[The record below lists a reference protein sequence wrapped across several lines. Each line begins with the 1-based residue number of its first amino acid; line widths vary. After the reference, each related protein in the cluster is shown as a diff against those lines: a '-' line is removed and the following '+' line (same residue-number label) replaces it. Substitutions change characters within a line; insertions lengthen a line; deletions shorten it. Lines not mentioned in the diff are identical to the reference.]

1 MKACYVVSPEKV
13 EIKEMAKPTL
23 QEEEVLIRV
32 HYAGV
37 CGSDLHLFHGT
48 HPFRKP
54 PEILGHEVVG
64 EIVEIGSKV
73 TDLHIGDRV
82 TVEPHLG
89 CGHCDLCRS
98 GNENLCRTKIAPGSA
113 KWIGTFVNYF
123 KAPASK
129 THRLND
135 VVPDEI
141 GVLVEPFAVAVHA
154 INQIS
159 IAERESMVILGSG
172 TIGLFTV
179 VAAKAAGYKTIIAT
193 DTQQFNREMAEKFG
207 ANITLDPL
215 KCDVAEEVKKVTG
228 GNGADVAVVAT
239 GAANIIDQAS
249 SSVRKRGEVV
259 LVAMITKTI
268 PVYTYSFVFN
278 EQKLIG
284 TMTYRPQDFQEAV
297 DLVNNGLDLN
307 GFVTQ
312 IFPIHQT
319 QEALDTLAQKKEN
332 VVKVLVD
339 FHQE

>member
-13 EIKEMAKPTL
+13 EIKNIEKPVID
-23 QEEEVLIRV
+23 EKEVLIRV

-73 TDLHIGDRV
+73 TDLRIGDRV

-89 CGHCDLCRS
+89 CGQCELCQS

-113 KWIGTFVNYF
+113 KWMGTFVNYF

-129 THRLND
+129 THRLAD
-135 VVPDEI
+135 KVPDEI
-141 GVLVEPFAVAVHA
+141 GVLIEPFAVAVHA
-154 INQIS
+154 INLIS
-159 IAERESMVILGSG
+159 IPQRESIVILGSG

-179 VAAKAAGYKTIIAT
+179 VAAKAAGFKTIIAT
-193 DTQQFNREMAEKFG
+193 DTQQFNRDMAMQFG

-215 KCDVAEEVKKVTG
+215 NCDVAEEVKKVTDG
-228 GNGADVAVVAT
+228 KGADVAIVAA
-239 GAANIIDQAS
+239 GASNIIDQAS

-259 LVAMITKTI
+259 LVAMITEKI
-268 PVYTYSFVFN
+268 PVYSYSFVFN

-284 TMTYRPQDFQEAV
+284 AMTYRPQDFKEAV
-297 DLVNNGLDLN
+297 DLVNNGLNLD

-339 FHQE
+339 FHKE